1 MFSESSSDKL
11 NFDFQHL
18 TGVVV
23 SLKTSEIT
31 HEEINSSISE
41 IIQLAKTLGVT
52 IENRF
57 IQQRKF
63 IDPAYYIGQGKL
75 EEIRRYMTENNIDIL
90 IFDNELSG
98 IQERNIENFVGK
110 PILDRTAIILNIFK
124 KRAKSN
130 EAKLQVE
137 LAALEYQMP
146 RLRNMWTHFS
156 RSEGVVGIRGG
167 EGEKQLELDKRM
179 IKNRISAIT
188 KRLEKIDTQ
197 MKTRRKKRSNSRNVS
212 LAGYTNAGKTSLMN
226 LLSKKTLFAENM
238 MFSTIDSTVR
248 KVYINDDL
256 SILLNDTVGFINKL
270 PCSLVASFKSTL
282 DEILGADLILH
293 VIDISSEFAQEHI
306 NSVEQI
312 LREIG
317 AAHIPIIRVYNKAD
331 LLDDMIES
339 GMHITNDD
347 ILISTYTKQGIETL
361 KERISRFFLDK
372 ESADNS
378 GKNYNFTD

>member
-11 NFDFQHL
+11 NFDFQNL
-18 TGVVV
+18 TAVVV
-23 SLKTSEIT
+23 SLKTSETT
-31 HEEINSSISE
+31 HEEVDYSVSE

-52 IENRF
+52 IKNKF
-57 IQQRKF
+57 IQSRKF
-63 IDPAYYIGQGKL
+63 IDSAYYIGQGKL
-75 EEIRRYMTENNIDIL
+75 EEIRLYMTENNIDIL

-98 IQERNIENFVGK
+98 IQERNIEKFVGK

-179 IKNRISAIT
+179 IKNRITTIT
-188 KRLEKIDTQ
+188 KRLAKIDTQ
-197 MKTRRKKRSNSRNVS
+197 MKTRRKKRSNSMNVS

-256 SILLNDTVGFINKL
+256 SVLLNDTVGFINKL

-317 AAHIPIIRVYNKAD
+317 ADHIPVIKVYNKAD
-331 LLDDMIES
+331 LLDNMIES
-339 GMHITNDD
+339 GTHILPDD
-347 ILISTYTKQGIETL
+347 ILISTYTKQGIDIL
-361 KERISRFFLDK
+361 KERISQFFLPNNDF
-372 ESADNS
+372 E
-378 GKNYNFTD
+378 

>member
-11 NFDFQHL
+11 NFDFQNL
-18 TGVVV
+18 TAVVV
-23 SLKTSEIT
+23 SLKTGETT
-31 HEEINSSISE
+31 HEEIDYSVSE

-52 IENRF
+52 IKNKF
-57 IQQRKF
+57 IQSRKF
-63 IDPAYYIGQGKL
+63 IDSAYYIGQGKL
-75 EEIRRYMTENNIDIL
+75 EEIRLYMIENDIDIL

-98 IQERNIENFVGK
+98 IQERNIEKFIGK

-179 IKNRISAIT
+179 IKNRITAIT

-197 MKTRRKKRSNSRNVS
+197 MKTRRKKRSNSVNVS

-248 KVYINDDL
+248 KVYIDDDL
-256 SILLNDTVGFINKL
+256 SVLLNDTVGFINKL

-293 VIDISSEFAQEHI
+293 VIDISSEFAQKHI

-317 AAHIPIIRVYNKAD
+317 ADHIPVIKVYNKAD
-331 LLDDMIES
+331 LLDNMGEN
-339 GMHITNDD
+339 GMHISKDD

-361 KERISRFFLDK
+361 KERIHQFFLPN
-372 ESADNS
+372 DNLEQLL
-378 GKNYNFTD
+378 

>member
-11 NFDFQHL
+11 NFDFQNL
-18 TGVVV
+18 TAVVV
-23 SLKTSEIT
+23 SLKTGETT
-31 HEEINSSISE
+31 HEEIDYSVSE

-52 IENRF
+52 IKNKF
-57 IQQRKF
+57 IQSRKF
-63 IDPAYYIGQGKL
+63 IDSAYYIGQGKL
-75 EEIRRYMTENNIDIL
+75 EQIRLYIIENNIDIL

-98 IQERNIENFVGK
+98 IQERNIEKFVGK

-179 IKNRISAIT
+179 IKNRITAIT
-188 KRLEKIDTQ
+188 KRLAKIDTQ
-197 MKTRRKKRSNSRNVS
+197 MKTRRKKRCSSRNVS

-248 KVYINDDL
+248 KVYIKTA
-256 SILLNDTVGFINKL
+256 I
-270 PCSLVASFKSTL
+270 
-282 DEILGADLILH
+282 
-293 VIDISSEFAQEHI
+293 
-306 NSVEQI
+306 
-312 LREIG
+312 
-317 AAHIPIIRVYNKAD
+317 
-331 LLDDMIES
+331 
-339 GMHITNDD
+339 
-347 ILISTYTKQGIETL
+347 
-361 KERISRFFLDK
+361 
-372 ESADNS
+372 
-378 GKNYNFTD
+378 

>member
-11 NFDFQHL
+11 NFDFQNL
-18 TGVVV
+18 TAVVV
-23 SLKTSEIT
+23 SLKTGETT
-31 HEEINSSISE
+31 HEEIDYSVSE

-52 IENRF
+52 IKNKF
-57 IQQRKF
+57 IQSRKF
-63 IDPAYYIGQGKL
+63 IDSAYYIGQGKL
-75 EEIRRYMTENNIDIL
+75 EQIRLYMIENNIDIL

-98 IQERNIENFVGK
+98 IQERNIEKFVGK

-167 EGEKQLELDKRM
+167 EGEKQLELDKQM
-179 IKNRISAIT
+179 IKNRITAIT
-188 KRLEKIDTQ
+188 KRLAKIDTQ
-197 MKTRRKKRSNSRNVS
+197 MKTRRKKRSSSRNVS

-256 SILLNDTVGFINKL
+256 SVLLNDTVGFINKL

-317 AAHIPIIRVYNKAD
+317 ADHIPVIKVYNKAD
-331 LLDDMIES
+331 LLDNMIES
-339 GMHITNDD
+339 GTHILPDD
-347 ILISTYTKQGIETL
+347 ILISTYTKQGIDIL
-361 KERISRFFLDK
+361 KERISQFFLPNNDF
-372 ESADNS
+372 E
-378 GKNYNFTD
+378 

>member
-11 NFDFQHL
+11 NFDFQNL
-18 TGVVV
+18 TAVVV
-23 SLKTSEIT
+23 SLKTSETT
-31 HEEINSSISE
+31 HEEVDYSVSE

-52 IENRF
+52 IKNKF
-57 IQQRKF
+57 IQSRKF
-63 IDPAYYIGQGKL
+63 IDSAYYIGQGKL
-75 EEIRRYMTENNIDIL
+75 EEIRLYMTENNIDIL

-98 IQERNIENFVGK
+98 IQERNIEKFVGK

-179 IKNRISAIT
+179 IKNRITAIT
-188 KRLEKIDTQ
+188 KRLAKIDTQ
-197 MKTRRKKRSNSRNVS
+197 MKTRRKKRSNSMNVS

-256 SILLNDTVGFINKL
+256 SVLLNDTVGFINKL

-317 AAHIPIIRVYNKAD
+317 ADHIPVIKVYNKAD
-331 LLDDMIES
+331 LLDNMIES
-339 GMHITNDD
+339 GTHILPDD
-347 ILISTYTKQGIETL
+347 ILISTYTKQGIDIL
-361 KERISRFFLDK
+361 KERISQFFLPNNDF
-372 ESADNS
+372 E
-378 GKNYNFTD
+378 

>member
-11 NFDFQHL
+11 NFDFQNL
-18 TGVVV
+18 TAVVV
-23 SLKTSEIT
+23 SLKTSETT
-31 HEEINSSISE
+31 HEEVDYSVSE

-52 IENRF
+52 IKNKF
-57 IQQRKF
+57 IQSRKF
-63 IDPAYYIGQGKL
+63 IDSAYYIGQGKL
-75 EEIRRYMTENNIDIL
+75 EEIRLYMTENNIDIL

-98 IQERNIENFVGK
+98 IQERNIEKFVGK

-179 IKNRISAIT
+179 IKNRITAIT
-188 KRLEKIDTQ
+188 KRLAKIDTQ
-197 MKTRRKKRSNSRNVS
+197 MKTRRKKRSSSRNVS

-256 SILLNDTVGFINKL
+256 SVLLNDTVGFINKL

-282 DEILGADLILH
+282 DEIMGADLILH

-317 AAHIPIIRVYNKAD
+317 ADHIPVIKVYNKAD
-331 LLDDMIES
+331 LLDNMIES
-339 GMHITNDD
+339 GTHILPDD
-347 ILISTYTKQGIETL
+347 ILISTYTKQGIDTL
-361 KERISRFFLDK
+361 KERIHQFFLPNDDF
-372 ESADNS
+372 EQT
-378 GKNYNFTD
+378 F

>member
-11 NFDFQHL
+11 NFDFQNL
-18 TGVVV
+18 TAVVV
-23 SLKTSEIT
+23 SLKNGETT
-31 HEEINSSISE
+31 HEEVDYSVSE

-52 IENRF
+52 IKNKF
-57 IQQRKF
+57 IQSRKF
-63 IDPAYYIGQGKL
+63 IDSAYYIGQGKL
-75 EEIRRYMTENNIDIL
+75 EEIRLYMTENNIDIL

-98 IQERNIENFVGK
+98 IQERNIEKFVGK

-179 IKNRISAIT
+179 IKNRITAIT
-188 KRLEKIDTQ
+188 KRLAKIDTQ
-197 MKTRRKKRSNSRNVS
+197 MKTRRKKRSSSRNVS

-256 SILLNDTVGFINKL
+256 SVLLNDTVGFINKL

-317 AAHIPIIRVYNKAD
+317 ADHIPVIKVYNKAD
-331 LLDDMIES
+331 LLDNMIES
-339 GMHITNDD
+339 GTHILPDD
-347 ILISTYTKQGIETL
+347 ILISTYTKQGIDIL
-361 KERISRFFLDK
+361 KERISQFFLPNNDF
-372 ESADNS
+372 E
-378 GKNYNFTD
+378 

>member
-11 NFDFQHL
+11 NFDFQNL
-18 TGVVV
+18 TAVVV
-23 SLKTSEIT
+23 SLKTGET
-31 HEEINSSISE
+31 TYEEIDYSVSE

-52 IENRF
+52 IKNKF
-57 IQQRKF
+57 IQSRKF
-63 IDPAYYIGQGKL
+63 IDSAYYIGQGKL
-75 EEIRRYMTENNIDIL
+75 EEIRLYMIENDIDIL

-98 IQERNIENFVGK
+98 IQERNIEKFVGK

-179 IKNRISAIT
+179 IKNRITAIT
-188 KRLEKIDTQ
+188 KRLAKIDTQ
-197 MKTRRKKRSNSRNVS
+197 MKTRRKKRSSSRNVS

-256 SILLNDTVGFINKL
+256 SVLLNDTVGFINKL

-317 AAHIPIIRVYNKAD
+317 ADHIPVIKVYNKAD
-331 LLDDMIES
+331 LLDNMIES
-339 GMHITNDD
+339 GTHILPDD
-347 ILISTYTKQGIETL
+347 ILISTYTKQGIDTL
-361 KERISRFFLDK
+361 KERIHQFFLPNDDF
-372 ESADNS
+372 EQT
-378 GKNYNFTD
+378 F

>member
-11 NFDFQHL
+11 NFDFQYL
-18 TGVVV
+18 TAVVV
-23 SLKTSEIT
+23 SLKTGETT
-31 HEEINSSISE
+31 HEEIDYSVSE

-52 IENRF
+52 IKNKF
-57 IQQRKF
+57 IQSRKF
-63 IDPAYYIGQGKL
+63 IDSAYYIGQGKL
-75 EEIRRYMTENNIDIL
+75 EQIHLYMIENNIDIL

-98 IQERNIENFVGK
+98 IQERNIEKFVGK
-110 PILDRTAIILNIFK
+110 PILDRTAIILNIFN

-179 IKNRISAIT
+179 IKNRITAIT
-188 KRLEKIDTQ
+188 KRLAKIDTQ
-197 MKTRRKKRSNSRNVS
+197 MKTRRKKRSSSRNVS

-256 SILLNDTVGFINKL
+256 SVLLNDTVGFINKL

-317 AAHIPIIRVYNKAD
+317 ADHIPVIKVYNKAD
-331 LLDDMIES
+331 LLDNMIES
-339 GMHITNDD
+339 GTHILPDD
-347 ILISTYTKQGIETL
+347 ILISTYTKQGIDIL
-361 KERISRFFLDK
+361 KERISQFFLPNNDF
-372 ESADNS
+372 E
-378 GKNYNFTD
+378 

>member
-11 NFDFQHL
+11 NFDFQNL
-18 TGVVV
+18 TAVVV
-23 SLKTSEIT
+23 SLKNGETT
-31 HEEINSSISE
+31 HEEIDYSVSE

-52 IENRF
+52 IKNKF
-57 IQQRKF
+57 IQSRKF
-63 IDPAYYIGQGKL
+63 IDSAYYIGQGKL
-75 EEIRRYMTENNIDIL
+75 EQIRLYMIENNIDIL

-98 IQERNIENFVGK
+98 IQERNIEKFVGK

-179 IKNRISAIT
+179 IKNRITAIT
-188 KRLEKIDTQ
+188 KRLAKIDTQ
-197 MKTRRKKRSNSRNVS
+197 MKTRRKKRSNSMNVS

-256 SILLNDTVGFINKL
+256 SVLLNDTVGFINKL

-317 AAHIPIIRVYNKAD
+317 ADHIPVIKVYNKAD
-331 LLDDMIES
+331 LLDNMIES
-339 GMHITNDD
+339 GTHILPDD
-347 ILISTYTKQGIETL
+347 ILISTYTKQGIDIL
-361 KERISRFFLDK
+361 KERISQFFLPNNDF
-372 ESADNS
+372 E
-378 GKNYNFTD
+378 

>member
-18 TGVVV
+18 TGIVV
-23 SLKTSEIT
+23 SLKTGEIT
-31 HEEINSSISE
+31 HEEVNYSISE
-41 IIQLAKTLGVT
+41 IVQLAKTLGVA
-52 IENRF
+52 IENKF
-57 IQQRKF
+57 IQHRKF
-63 IDPAYYIGQGKL
+63 IDSAYYIGQGKL
-75 EEIRRYMTENNIDIL
+75 EEIRSYMAENNIDIL

-98 IQERNIENFVGK
+98 IQERNIEKFVGK

-197 MKTRRKKRSNSRNVS
+197 MKIRRKKRSNSRNVS

-317 AAHIPIIRVYNKAD
+317 AANIPIIRVYNKAD
-331 LLDDMIES
+331 LLDDMIEG
-339 GMHITNDD
+339 GMHIANDD

-361 KERISRFFLDK
+361 KERISQFFLNK
-372 ESADNS
+372 
-378 GKNYNFTD
+378 

>member
-11 NFDFQHL
+11 NFDFQNL
-18 TGVVV
+18 TAVVV
-23 SLKTSEIT
+23 SLKTGETT
-31 HEEINSSISE
+31 HEEIDYSVSE

-52 IENRF
+52 IKNKF
-57 IQQRKF
+57 IQSRKF
-63 IDPAYYIGQGKL
+63 IDSAYYIGQGKL
-75 EEIRRYMTENNIDIL
+75 EQIRLYMIENNIDIL

-98 IQERNIENFVGK
+98 IQERNIEKFVGK

-179 IKNRISAIT
+179 IKNRITAIT
-188 KRLEKIDTQ
+188 KRLAKIDTQ
-197 MKTRRKKRSNSRNVS
+197 MKTRRKKRSSSRNVS

-256 SILLNDTVGFINKL
+256 SVLLNDTVGFINKL

-317 AAHIPIIRVYNKAD
+317 ADHIPVIKVYNKAD
-331 LLDDMIES
+331 LLGDMVEN
-339 GMHITNDD
+339 GMHISNDD
-347 ILISTYTKQGIETL
+347 ILISTYTKQGIDIL
-361 KERISRFFLDK
+361 KERISQFFLPNNDF
-372 ESADNS
+372 E
-378 GKNYNFTD
+378 

>member
-11 NFDFQHL
+11 NFDFQNL
-18 TGVVV
+18 TAVVV
-23 SLKTSEIT
+23 SLKTSETT
-31 HEEINSSISE
+31 HEEVDYSVSE

-52 IENRF
+52 IKNKF
-57 IQQRKF
+57 IQSRKF
-63 IDPAYYIGQGKL
+63 IDSAYYIGQGKL
-75 EEIRRYMTENNIDIL
+75 EQIRLYMIENNIDIL

-98 IQERNIENFVGK
+98 IQERNIEKFVGK

-179 IKNRISAIT
+179 IKNRITTIT
-188 KRLEKIDTQ
+188 KRLAKIDTQ
-197 MKTRRKKRSNSRNVS
+197 MKTRRKKRSNSMNVS

-256 SILLNDTVGFINKL
+256 SVLLNDTVGFINKL

-317 AAHIPIIRVYNKAD
+317 ADHIPVIKVYNKAD
-331 LLDDMIES
+331 LLDNMIES
-339 GMHITNDD
+339 GTHILPDD
-347 ILISTYTKQGIETL
+347 ILISTYTKQGIDIL
-361 KERISRFFLDK
+361 KERISQFFLPNNDF
-372 ESADNS
+372 E
-378 GKNYNFTD
+378 

>member
-1 MFSESSSDKL
+1 MFGESSYNKL

-18 TGVVV
+18 TGIVV

-31 HEEINSSISE
+31 HEEVNYSVSE
-41 IIQLAKTLGVT
+41 IAQLAKTLGVT
-52 IENRF
+52 IENKF
-57 IQQRKF
+57 IQHRNS
-63 IDPAYYIGQGKL
+63 IDSAYYIGQGKL
-75 EEIRRYMTENNIDIL
+75 EEIRSYMIESDIDIL

-98 IQERNIENFVGK
+98 IQERNIKEFVGK
-110 PILDRTAIILNIFK
+110 PVLDRTAIILYIFK

-137 LAALEYQMP
+137 LAELEYQMP
-146 RLRNMWTHFS
+146 RLRKMWTHFS
-156 RSEGVVGIRGG
+156 RNEGVVGIRGG

-179 IKNRISAIT
+179 IKNRISTIT

-248 KVYINDDL
+248 KVYINDNL
-256 SILLNDTVGFINKL
+256 SILLNDTVGFIKKL

-339 GMHITNDD
+339 EIHVSNND

-361 KERISRFFLDK
+361 KERISQFFLPDS
-372 ESADNS
+372 E
-378 GKNYNFTD
+378 

>member
-18 TGVVV
+18 TGIVV
-23 SLKTSEIT
+23 SLKCGETTLEDVNYSV
-31 HEEINSSISE
+31 SE
-41 IIQLAKTLGVT
+41 IIQLARTLGVT
-52 IENRF
+52 IENKF
-57 IQQRKF
+57 IQHRKF
-63 IDPAYYIGQGKL
+63 IDSAYYIGQGKL
-75 EEIRRYMTENNIDIL
+75 EEIRCYMIENNIDIL

-179 IKNRISAIT
+179 IKNRITAIT

-197 MKTRRKKRSNSRNVS
+197 MKTRRKKRSYSRNVS

-317 AAHIPIIRVYNKAD
+317 ADHIPIIKVYNKAD
-331 LLDDMIES
+331 LLDGIIEN
-339 GMHITNDD
+339 GMHISPDD

-361 KERISRFFLDK
+361 KERIHQFFLP
-372 ESADNS
+372 DNEF
-378 GKNYNFTD
+378 NQ

>member
-11 NFDFQHL
+11 NFDFQNL
-18 TGVVV
+18 TAVVV
-23 SLKTSEIT
+23 SLKTSETT
-31 HEEINSSISE
+31 HEEVDYSVSE

-52 IENRF
+52 IKNKF
-57 IQQRKF
+57 IQSRKF
-63 IDPAYYIGQGKL
+63 IDSAYYIGQGKL
-75 EEIRRYMTENNIDIL
+75 EEIRLYMTENNIDIL

-98 IQERNIENFVGK
+98 IQERNIEKFVGK

-179 IKNRISAIT
+179 IKNRITAIT
-188 KRLEKIDTQ
+188 KRLAKIDTQ
-197 MKTRRKKRSNSRNVS
+197 MKTRRKKRSSSRNVS

-256 SILLNDTVGFINKL
+256 SVLLNDTVGFINKL

-317 AAHIPIIRVYNKAD
+317 ADHIPVIKVYNKAD
-331 LLDDMIES
+331 LLDNMIES
-339 GMHITNDD
+339 GTHILPDD
-347 ILISTYTKQGIETL
+347 ILISTYTKQGIDIL
-361 KERISRFFLDK
+361 KERISQFFLPNNDF
-372 ESADNS
+372 E
-378 GKNYNFTD
+378 

>member
-11 NFDFQHL
+11 NFDFQNL
-18 TGVVV
+18 TAVVV
-23 SLKTSEIT
+23 SLKTSETT
-31 HEEINSSISE
+31 HEEVDYSVSE

-52 IENRF
+52 IKNKF
-57 IQQRKF
+57 IQSRKF
-63 IDPAYYIGQGKL
+63 IDSAYYIGQGKL
-75 EEIRRYMTENNIDIL
+75 EEIRLYMTENNIDIL

-98 IQERNIENFVGK
+98 IQERNIEKFVGK

-179 IKNRISAIT
+179 IKNRITAIT

-197 MKTRRKKRSNSRNVS
+197 MKTRRKKRSNSMNVS

-256 SILLNDTVGFINKL
+256 SVLLNDTVGFINKL

-317 AAHIPIIRVYNKAD
+317 ADHIPVIKVYNKAD
-331 LLDDMIES
+331 LLDNMIES
-339 GMHITNDD
+339 GTHILPDD
-347 ILISTYTKQGIETL
+347 ILISTYTKQGIDIL
-361 KERISRFFLDK
+361 KERISQFFLPNNDF
-372 ESADNS
+372 E
-378 GKNYNFTD
+378 

>member
-11 NFDFQHL
+11 NFDFHHL
-18 TGVVV
+18 TGIVV
-23 SLKTSEIT
+23 SLKCGETTLEDVNYSV
-31 HEEINSSISE
+31 SE

-52 IENRF
+52 IENKF
-57 IQQRKF
+57 IQHRKF
-63 IDPAYYIGQGKL
+63 IDSAYYIGQGKL
-75 EEIRRYMTENNIDIL
+75 EEIRCYMIENNIDIL

-98 IQERNIENFVGK
+98 IQERNIEKFVGK

-137 LAALEYQMP
+137 LASLEYQMP

-179 IKNRISAIT
+179 IKNRITAIT

-197 MKTRRKKRSNSRNVS
+197 MKTRRKKRSYSRNVS

-317 AAHIPIIRVYNKAD
+317 ADHIPIIKVYNKAD
-331 LLDDMIES
+331 LLDGIIEN
-339 GMHITNDD
+339 GMHISPDD

-361 KERISRFFLDK
+361 KERIHQFFLP
-372 ESADNS
+372 DNEF
-378 GKNYNFTD
+378 NQ

>member
-11 NFDFQHL
+11 NFDFQNL
-18 TGVVV
+18 TAVVV
-23 SLKTSEIT
+23 SLKTSETT
-31 HEEINSSISE
+31 HEEVDYSVSE

-52 IENRF
+52 IKNKF
-57 IQQRKF
+57 IQSRKF
-63 IDPAYYIGQGKL
+63 IDSAYYIGQGKL
-75 EEIRRYMTENNIDIL
+75 EEIRLYMTENNIDIL

-98 IQERNIENFVGK
+98 IQERNIEKFVGK

-179 IKNRISAIT
+179 IKNRITTIT
-188 KRLEKIDTQ
+188 KRLAKIDTQ
-197 MKTRRKKRSNSRNVS
+197 MKTRRKKRSNSMNVS

-256 SILLNDTVGFINKL
+256 SVLLNDTVGFINKL

-317 AAHIPIIRVYNKAD
+317 ADHIPVIKVYNKAD
-331 LLDDMIES
+331 LLDNMIES
-339 GMHITNDD
+339 GTHILPDD
-347 ILISTYTKQGIETL
+347 ILISTYTKQGIDTL
-361 KERISRFFLDK
+361 KERISEFFL
-372 ESADNS
+372 S
-378 GKNYNFTD
+378 KNECF

>member
-1 MFSESSSDKL
+1 MFDESSYDKF
-11 NFDFQHL
+11 NFDFRNR
-18 TGVVV
+18 TGIVV
-23 SLKTSEIT
+23 SVKTGET
-31 HEEINSSISE
+31 TPEEVNYSISE

-52 IENRF
+52 IENKF
-57 IQQRKF
+57 IQHRNF
-63 IDPAYYIGQGKL
+63 IDSAYYIGQGKL
-75 EEIRRYMTENNIDIL
+75 EEILSYMTENNIDVL

-98 IQERNIENFVGK
+98 IQERNIAKFIGK

-137 LAALEYQMP
+137 LATLEYKMP

-188 KRLEKIDTQ
+188 KRLKKIDTQ

-238 MFSTIDSTVR
+238 MFSTIDSAVR

-270 PCSLVASFKSTL
+270 PNSLVASFKSTL

-317 AAHIPIIRVYNKAD
+317 ADHIPIIRIYNKAD

-339 GMHITNDD
+339 GMHISNDD
-347 ILISTYTKQGIETL
+347 ILISTYTKLGIETL
-361 KERISRFFLDK
+361 KERISRFFLSEND
-372 ESADNS
+372 
-378 GKNYNFTD
+378 